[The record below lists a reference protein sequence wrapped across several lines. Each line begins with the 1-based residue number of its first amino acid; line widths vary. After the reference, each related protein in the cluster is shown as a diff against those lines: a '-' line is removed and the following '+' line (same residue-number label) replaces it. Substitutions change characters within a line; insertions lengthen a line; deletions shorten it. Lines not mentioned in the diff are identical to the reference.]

1 MKRILILTDIPLHV
15 MLMLNHLKRMEKLL
29 KLQAQAIAS
38 LQQAIDFAEQNNL
51 HNTQEFLNFLDD
63 INELSVSY

>member
-1 MKRILILTDIPLHV
+1 MKHILVLTDIQLHV
-15 MLMLNHLKRMEKLL
+15 ILTLLTRMEKLL
-29 KLQAQAIAS
+29 QLQTQAMAS

-63 INELSVSY
+63 INELSVTY

>member
-1 MKRILILTDIPLHV
+1 MIRILILLDIPLHV
-15 MLMLNHLKRMEKLL
+15 ILTLLTRMEKLL
-29 KLQAQAIAS
+29 QLQTQAMAS

-63 INELSVSY
+63 INELSVTY